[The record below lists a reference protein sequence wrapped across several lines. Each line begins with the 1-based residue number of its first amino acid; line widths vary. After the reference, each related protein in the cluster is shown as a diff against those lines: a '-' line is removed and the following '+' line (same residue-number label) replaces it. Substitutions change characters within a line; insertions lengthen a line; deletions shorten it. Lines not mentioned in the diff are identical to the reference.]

1 MKTRIQPG
9 KRKFSKWKRVLH
21 QGTRIQYNFIAL
33 PIRYVVAIKWESP
46 IVITI
51 LTVVAPVIQVGT

>member
-9 KRKFSKWKRVLH
+9 ERKFSKWKGVLYK
-21 QGTRIQYNFIAL
+21 GTRIQYNDIAL
-33 PIRYVVAIKWESP
+33 PIRYVVAIKWGSP

-51 LTVVAPVIQVGT
+51 PTVVAPVINAGT